1 MRRFLSACSSRK
13 HVYCVLFAIGLVAL
27 LAGPAWAGPPRT
39 HFTGFEIVD
48 GFSYGPVVIPAG
60 SRFHVLATQLGV
72 ETATD
77 SRVSGDSEIG
87 VNAIWDLPAMT
98 GPMWGTIRVVNADGE
113 WDGRWQGSRTLT
125 PAGDVATSIVATC
138 VGSGAYEGLIARW
151 DIEGLNVG
159 PANPYLYYKGF
170 IVEARKGRVDL
181 PMSWRGTRT
190 ETMDLDTLE
199 FQIPWEVGQGTH
211 IGGSTNS
218 GFGFL
223 VPTSATEALIT
234 GMGRL
239 TAANG
244 DLLYW
249 VVSGVVDLTG
259 QNGAAVSIYF
269 TAGSGRFDDVFGQV
283 DGTAFASFGP
293 PDADNVVSATY
304 SYELS
309 GTIRY

>member
-1 MRRFLSACSSRK
+1 
-13 HVYCVLFAIGLVAL
+13 VYCVLFAIGLVAL

-39 HFTGFEIVD
+39 YFTGMETVD
-48 GFSYGPVVIPAG
+48 GFSAGPVLIPAG
-60 SRFHVLATQLGV
+60 SKFHFLATQLGV
-72 ETATD
+72 EIATD
-77 SRVSGDSEIG
+77 PRVSGDSFIG
-87 VNAIWDLPAMT
+87 INAIWDLPAMT
-98 GPMWGTIRVVNADGE
+98 GPMWGSFRLVNADGE
-113 WDGRWQGSRTLT
+113 WNGHWQGSRTLT
-125 PAGDVATSIVATC
+125 TPAGDVVSSIVAMC
-138 VGSGAYEGLIARW
+138 VGSGAYKGLVARW

-170 IVEARKGRVDL
+170 IVEATKGRVDL
-181 PMSWRGTRT
+181 PMTWRGTRT

-199 FQIPWEVGQGTH
+199 FQIPWEAGQGTH
-211 IGGSTNS
+211 VGRSANS

-223 VPTSATEALIT
+223 VPTSATEALVT

-259 QNGAAVSIYF
+259 QNGATVSVYF
-269 TAGSGRFDDVFGQV
+269 TAGSGRFDDVSGQAN
-283 DGTAFASFGP
+283 GTAFAPFGP